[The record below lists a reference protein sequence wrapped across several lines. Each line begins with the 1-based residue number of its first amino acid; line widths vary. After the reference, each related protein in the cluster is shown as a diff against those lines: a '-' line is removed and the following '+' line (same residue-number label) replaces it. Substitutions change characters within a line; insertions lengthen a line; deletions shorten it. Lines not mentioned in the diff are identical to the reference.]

1 VIATQAC
8 GSSEGELMTVGP
20 HDAKGKSPSL
30 IAQGWISG
38 AVVAV
43 AAVMFVGIGSRLTL
57 SLLGSTG
64 SHRHPDPGLATAFIL
79 DIALLLLA
87 WRRSVELKSAFAARD
102 VAEQKAIELAWTDEA
117 TGLSNRRFL
126 IERLGSL
133 CSSGAKVA
141 LILLDLD
148 KFKNIND
155 LYGHAAGDA
164 LLKTVASRIE
174 SLCPG
179 AACHARLG
187 GDEFAIAVHGDSLSE
202 QEVSALAERI
212 LAELMRPIELEN
224 TVVVT
229 GASIGLSMTDQDCN
243 QPSTLL
249 RRSDIAMY
257 AAKTQGRCS
266 FAWFDPAMERDLNRK
281 NELEAEIRSSIA
293 AGRFIP
299 YFQPTIDAGT
309 GEIKGFEVL
318 ARWDHPERGILEP
331 GEFIALA
338 ETTGLISDIS
348 VSVMGQALRIARHWP
363 QHIHIAVN
371 ISPVQFKDQWLG
383 ERVLKVLAETGFPAN
398 RLELEVTESTLL
410 ADQRQALTTIES
422 LKNQGIRISI
432 DDFGTGYA
440 SLSQLRALP
449 FDRIKIDKSFV
460 ASLLEDHQCKAIVHA
475 IATLGKSLCVPITA
489 EGVETNDIFE
499 ELYRLGCED
508 LQGWLFGKAVPA
520 DKAAQMLPRHGA
532 SAHGGATDDA
542 EARAPIEAP
551 SPAPRRRNRRA

>member
-1 VIATQAC
+1 
-8 GSSEGELMTVGP
+8 MTARPAGAP
-20 HDAKGKSPSL
+20 GKSRSL
-30 IAQGWISG
+30 VAQGWISG

-43 AAVMFVGIGSRLTL
+43 AAVMFVGIGSRLTW
-57 SLLGSTG
+57 SLLGWVG
-64 SHRHPDPGLATAFIL
+64 SNRHPDPGLATAFIL

-126 IERLGSL
+126 IERLTSL
-133 CSSGAKVA
+133 CENGAKVA

-164 LLKTVASRIE
+164 LLKTVATRIE
-174 SLCPG
+174 HLCPS

-187 GDEFAIAVHGDSLSE
+187 GDEFAIAVHGDAIS
-202 QEVSALAERI
+202 QDEVSALAEKI

-229 GASIGLSMTDQDCN
+229 GASIGLSMTDKDCN

-257 AAKTQGRCS
+257 AAKTQGRNS
-266 FAWFDPAMERDLNRK
+266 FAWFDPNMERDLNRK

-293 AGRFIP
+293 EGHFIP

-331 GEFIALA
+331 SEFIALA
-338 ETTGLISDIS
+338 ETTGLISDVS
-348 VSVMGQALRIARHWP
+348 VSVMEQALRVARNWP

-475 IATLGKSLCVPITA
+475 IATLGKSLSVPITA

-499 ELYRLGCED
+499 ELHRLGCED

-520 DKAAQMLPRHGA
+520 DEAARMLPDQGA
-532 SAHGGATDDA
+532 STVRPQADDGEETKDLA
-542 EARAPIEAP
+542 AAPLQAP
-551 SPAPRRRNRRA
+551 KRRSRRA